1 MTVTTAQYTQTGGTL
16 ALNLG
21 DRIVVTGSGTPL
33 TLAGLLDVT
42 ALPGYSIT
50 PGVYTHFDNQNTT
63 PVAGRFYGRPEG
75 ATVSVGDRNL
85 IISYFGAA
93 YVGDPYSNNVI
104 LTLSAP
110 PPPPPPPANT
120 PPVAYDDYATTYED
134 QPVSGYVLANDTD
147 ADGHALAAALLSS
160 TANGTVS
167 LGANGF
173 FLYTP
178 AANFSGYDSF
188 DYAVADGYGGTD
200 VGTVWITV
208 IAVNDPPVLPPYTFT
223 TDEDDSCGGV
233 VSGSDPDGDVLIY
246 TVETGPMH
254 GTVIL
259 NPDGS
264 FTYTPDENYHGTDEF
279 GYSVSDGH
287 GGSATGTV
295 TFTIASVNDGP
306 AITGNNGLRRDG
318 HLRVHGLRRPR
329 RDGDRHGDRHRQRRR
344 DHHHRRLTCARSH
357 GWFGVRAGRV
367 DSRPARIRPACPISF
382 FSSTLGCGTAGRTNP
397 ALGRGRHCPP
407 TCGDSDN
414 SSGFPLPLLSHPK
427 KLSEIPPE

>member
-1 MTVTTAQYTQTGGTL
+1 M
-16 ALNLG
+16 
-21 DRIVVTGSGTPL
+21 
-33 TLAGLLDVT
+33 
-42 ALPGYSIT
+42 
-50 PGVYTHFDNQNTT
+50 
-63 PVAGRFYGRPEG
+63 
-75 ATVSVGDRNL
+75 
-85 IISYFGAA
+85 
-93 YVGDPYSNNVI
+93 
-104 LTLSAP
+104 
-110 PPPPPPPANT
+110 
-120 PPVAYDDYATTYED
+120 AYDDYATTYED

-173 FLYTP
+173 FLSTP

-233 VSGSDPDGDVLIY
+233 VSGSDPDGDVLIC

-306 AITGNNGLRRDG
+306 AITGNTTYGTTTNTAISIAWPSIVSDA
-318 HLRVHGLRRPR
+318 
-329 RDGDRHGDRHRQRRR
+329 DGDA
-344 DHHHRRLTCARSH
+344 LTASGHTQGSH
-357 GWFGVRAGRV
+357 GSVGVSGSSMV
-367 DSRPARIRPACPISF
+367 YTPATGF
-382 FSSTLGCGTAGRTNP
+382 EGTDTFAFTVSD
-397 ALGRGRHCPP
+397 GRGG
-407 TCGDSDN
+407 T
-414 SSGFPLPLLSHPK
+414 LTVTVTVTV
-427 KLSEIPPE
+427 SEGEIIIIVD